1 MPEPSQTGI
10 CFIGDEPSPGTG
22 VPQASP
28 YSGSNP
34 DMPTFDIE
42 DCLVSPAPPASPAA
56 TASLSQAVTVR
67 SGEFWFEP
75 GELVIPTAG
84 ATTLVLANSGISV
97 HNFTVE
103 ELGVEI
109 VASRGRSGQATVV
122 DPPPGAYLFYCSVS
136 GHREAGMVGRL
147 IVE

>member
-1 MPEPSQTGI
+1 M
-10 CFIGDEPSPGTG
+10 
-22 VPQASP
+22 PQASP
-28 YSGSNP
+28 CTGSSP
-34 DMPTFDIE
+34 DLPTFGIG

-67 SGEFWFEP
+67 TGEFWFDP
-75 GELVIPTAG
+75 NELVIPAAG
-84 ATTLVLANSGISV
+84 ATTLILANSGISV
-97 HNFTVE
+97 HNFTVD

-109 VASRGRSGQATVV
+109 VASRGRSGQTTVV

-136 GHREAGMVGRL
+136 GHKEAGMVGRL